1 MQSYQFV
8 VTAKDGAPDPRIATA
23 TVAIEVEDV
32 EDEVPIFRDETYE
45 ALVPENMADHFVT
58 SVEAYDPD
66 SIQKITYVIHQG
78 PTDLFRIDEKTGAI
92 YTTRGLDYEKDQQ
105 HVLVIGTLEN
115 MSNEK
120 NSTTKVI
127 VDVEDRN
134 DIPPVFTIIPH
145 PISLEDDVAIGT
157 TVTTL
162 VATDSDGTAP
172 GNKVRIQFYF
182 LVSF

>member
-1 MQSYQFV
+1 M
-8 VTAKDGAPDPRIATA
+8 P
-23 TVAIEVEDV
+23 
-32 EDEVPIFRDETYE
+32 
-45 ALVPENMADHFVT
+45 DHFVT

-66 SIQKITYVIHQG
+66 TVQKITYVIRQG

-105 HVLVIGTLEN
+105 HVLVVGTMEN
-115 MSNEK
+115 TSNEK

-145 PISLEDDVAIGT
+145 PISLEDDVPIGT

-162 VATDSDGTAP
+162 VATDSDGTSP
-172 GNKVRIQFYF
+172 GNKVSF
-182 LVSF
+182 LFFARQSNFSMTFF